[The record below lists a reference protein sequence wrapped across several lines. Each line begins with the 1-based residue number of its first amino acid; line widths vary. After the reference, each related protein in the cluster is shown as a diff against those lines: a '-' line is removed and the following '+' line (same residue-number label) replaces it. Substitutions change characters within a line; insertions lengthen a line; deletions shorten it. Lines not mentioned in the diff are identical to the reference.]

1 MHEAP
6 GVGHLLWSYIN
17 LDWVSCGPTLL
28 YSYFQRFHL
37 PSIQIMPGSVKEE
50 LEAGHVLSVNC
61 QEEPLSKVGNVENSP
76 IWRKLDIHLL
86 PLVTLLY
93 LLSFL

>member
-1 MHEAP
+1 
-6 GVGHLLWSYIN
+6 
-17 LDWVSCGPTLL
+17 
-28 YSYFQRFHL
+28 
-37 PSIQIMPGSVKEE
+37 MPGLVEE
-50 LEAGHVLSVNC
+50 LEAGHVLSVNSK
-61 QEEPLSKVGNVENSP
+61 EESLSKVGNVENSP